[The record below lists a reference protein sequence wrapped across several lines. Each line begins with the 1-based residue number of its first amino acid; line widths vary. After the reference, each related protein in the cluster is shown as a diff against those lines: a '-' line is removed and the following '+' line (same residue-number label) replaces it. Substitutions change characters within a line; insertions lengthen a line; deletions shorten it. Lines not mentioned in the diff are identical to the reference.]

1 MSDYL
6 LKANVILA
14 LLYAFYRLFFYRDTF
29 FNYRR
34 ISLLAIIAVSALAPL
49 PWTQLWIHTWPTA
62 DAVSTFTA
70 EVLLPEFV
78 VTAEGASATSGV
90 LTLAAWLYG
99 AGVCLLL
106 GRIGVQLLAI
116 IRLNHRC
123 PRTEVNGTTVRVL
136 PEGEA
141 PFSFFNRIFV
151 CPGRHTPGE
160 LDEILTHEQ
169 THARQAHSIDV
180 LIGELACAFCWFN
193 PFAWLWKREIRQ
205 NLEYLADRSVL
216 DEGHDRRI
224 YQYHLLG
231 LAYHKAAAT
240 IYNNFNVLPLKKRI
254 RMMNK
259 KRTQSIG
266 QLKYLLF
273 LPVAA
278 LLAAACAGNS
288 NKQDTTTAQ
297 PEAVEAAKPETPAT
311 TPAEITVAA
320 QPTEEAAGTPKETTR
335 QAPPPPKIL
344 SRTPAEGDVLDQVDQ
359 VPQFPGGPQKMF
371 QYLGENLKY
380 PVAAQEAG
388 QQGKVYC
395 GFVVNADGH
404 LSDFEVVKGICPE
417 LDEEAIRVIK
427 AMPAW
432 TPGKKDGKAVN
443 VRYTLPIAF
452 RLQ

>member
-224 YQYHLLG
+224 YQYHPYDEQEKNSKHRAVEVPALPPG
-231 LAYHKAAAT
+231 GSLAGRC
-240 IYNNFNVLPLKKRI
+240 LR
-254 RMMNK
+254 R
-259 KRTQSIG
+259 
-266 QLKYLLF
+266 
-273 LPVAA
+273 
-278 LLAAACAGNS
+278 
-288 NKQDTTTAQ
+288 Q
-297 PEAVEAAKPETPAT
+297 PE
-311 TPAEITVAA
+311 
-320 QPTEEAAGTPKETTR
+320 
-335 QAPPPPKIL
+335 
-344 SRTPAEGDVLDQVDQ
+344 
-359 VPQFPGGPQKMF
+359 
-371 QYLGENLKY
+371 
-380 PVAAQEAG
+380 
-388 QQGKVYC
+388 
-395 GFVVNADGH
+395 
-404 LSDFEVVKGICPE
+404 
-417 LDEEAIRVIK
+417 
-427 AMPAW
+427 
-432 TPGKKDGKAVN
+432 
-443 VRYTLPIAF
+443 
-452 RLQ
+452 

>member
-14 LLYAFYRLFFYRDTF
+14 LLYAFYRLFFYRDTL

-34 ISLLAIIAVSALAPL
+34 ATLLCILVVSALAPL
-49 PWTQLWIHTWPTA
+49 PWMQLWMGSLPPVQ
-62 DAVSTFTA
+62 AVGTFTT

-78 VTAEGASATSGV
+78 VTPKTGSTGI
-90 LTLAAWLYG
+90 TLLQVAAWIYG
-99 AGVCLLL
+99 IGVCLLM
-106 GRIGVQLLAI
+106 GRIGIQLGAI
-116 IRLNHRC
+116 ARLTRRC
-123 PRTEVNGTTVRVL
+123 PQMELNGMAVRAL
-136 PEGEA
+136 PKGEA
-141 PFSFFNRIFV
+141 PFSFFRRIFV
-151 CPGRHTPGE
+151 CPTDHTPEE
-160 LDEILTHEQ
+160 LDEILAHEQ
-169 THARQAHSIDV
+169 THARQIHSLDV
-180 LIGELACAFCWFN
+180 VMAELACALCWFN

-205 NLEYLADRSVL
+205 NLEYLADQSVL
-216 DEGHDRRI
+216 AEGHDRRT

-297 PEAVEAAKPETPAT
+297 PEAVEAAKPETPAEST
-311 TPAEITVAA
+311 VTVQSPIGETAEGETNNMVESEVYNMV
-320 QPTEEAAGTPKETTR
+320 EEA
-335 QAPPPPKIL
+335 
-344 SRTPAEGDVLDQVDQ
+344 
-359 VPQFPGGPQKMF
+359 PQFPGGVQELMK
-371 QYLGENLKY
+371 YLGKNLKY
-380 PVAAQEAG
+380 PVAAQNAG
-388 QQGKVYC
+388 KQGNVIC
-395 GFVVNADGH
+395 QFVVKSDGTIGDIKVMR
-404 LSDFEVVKGICPE
+404 SISPE

-443 VRYTLPIAF
+443 VRYTLPVAF

>member
-259 KRTQSIG
+259 QRSKSIG

-273 LPVAA
+273 VPVAA
-278 LLAAACAGNS
+278 LLAAACAGNQ
-288 NKQDTTTAQ
+288 KQDT
-297 PEAVEAAKPETPAT
+297 
-311 TPAEITVAA
+311 
-320 QPTEEAAGTPKETTR
+320 
-335 QAPPPPKIL
+335 
-344 SRTPAEGDVLDQVDQ
+344 AEGGAMDEVAVVGYGVDSVDKQPAANMDVTAENLIQGEVYDMVE
-359 VPQFPGGPQKMF
+359 VAPQFPGGSKELMSW
-371 QYLGENLKY
+371 LGQNIRY
-380 PVAAQEAG
+380 PVKAQEAG
-388 QQGKVYC
+388 IQGRVILQFVVTKEGKV
-395 GFVVNADGH
+395 A
-404 LSDFEVVKGICPE
+404 GIKIVRGVSPE
-417 LDEEAIRVIK
+417 LDEEAVRVVK

-432 TPGKKDGKAVN
+432 TPGKQDGQAVN
-443 VRYTLPIAF
+443 VRYTLPVTF

>member
-78 VTAEGASATSGV
+78 VTAERASATSGV

-99 AGVCLLL
+99 TGVCLLL

-297 PEAVEAAKPETPAT
+297 PEAVEAAKPETPAESSVT
-311 TPAEITVAA
+311 VQSPIGETAEGETNNMVESEVYNMV
-320 QPTEEAAGTPKETTR
+320 EEA
-335 QAPPPPKIL
+335 
-344 SRTPAEGDVLDQVDQ
+344 
-359 VPQFPGGPQKMF
+359 PQFPGGVQELMK
-371 QYLGENLKY
+371 YLGENLKY
-380 PVAAQEAG
+380 PVAAQNAG
-388 QQGKVYC
+388 KQGNVVC
-395 GFVVNADGH
+395 QFVVKSDGTIG
-404 LSDFEVVKGICPE
+404 DIKVVRSISPE

-443 VRYTLPIAF
+443 VRYTLPVAF

>member
-90 LTLAAWLYG
+90 LTLAVWLYG

-259 KRTQSIG
+259 QKSKSIG

-297 PEAVEAAKPETPAT
+297 PEAVEAAKPETPAEST
-311 TPAEITVAA
+311 VTVQSPIGETAEGETNNMVESEVYNMV
-320 QPTEEAAGTPKETTR
+320 EEA
-335 QAPPPPKIL
+335 
-344 SRTPAEGDVLDQVDQ
+344 
-359 VPQFPGGPQKMF
+359 PQFPGGVQELMK
-371 QYLGENLKY
+371 YLGENLKY
-380 PVAAQEAG
+380 PVAAQNAG
-388 QQGKVYC
+388 KQGNVVC
-395 GFVVNADGH
+395 QFVVKSDGTIGDIKVIR
-404 LSDFEVVKGICPE
+404 SISPE

-443 VRYTLPIAF
+443 VRYTLPVAF

>member
-1 MSDYL
+1 MPHAMSDYL

-90 LTLAAWLYG
+90 LALAAWLYG

-193 PFAWLWKREIRQ
+193 PFVWLWKREIRQ
-205 NLEYLADRSVL
+205 NLEYLADQSVL

-297 PEAVEAAKPETPAT
+297 PEAVEAAKPEA
-311 TPAEITVAA
+311 PAESTVTVQSPIGETAEGE
-320 QPTEEAAGTPKETTR
+320 TNNMVESEVYNMVEEA
-335 QAPPPPKIL
+335 
-344 SRTPAEGDVLDQVDQ
+344 
-359 VPQFPGGPQKMF
+359 PQFPGGVQELMK
-371 QYLGENLKY
+371 YLGKNLKY
-380 PVAAQEAG
+380 PVAAQNAG
-388 QQGKVYC
+388 KQGNVVC
-395 GFVVNADGH
+395 QFVVKSDGTIGDIKVMR
-404 LSDFEVVKGICPE
+404 SISPE

-432 TPGKKDGKAVN
+432 TPGKQDGKAVN
-443 VRYTLPIAF
+443 VRYTLPVAF